1 MKRLTIFFA
10 AAMASA
16 GLWASDP
23 MSTNY
28 SALQCCGTMMPYPA
42 VAAAGNSTPDSLTAV
57 MINHVGRHGSRY
69 AASATHCTTLRE
81 ALHSAEAQKT
91 ITATGRKLLALT
103 DYVMSVSANRWGA
116 LDSLGEAE
124 QRAIATRMF
133 DRYTDVFTKGRVE
146 AVSSYSPRCMMSMYA
161 FTHQLARLDNHV
173 EVTTGSGRRYSAL
186 LRPFDVSTDYQD
198 FRKSNA
204 WRPAYDQYVASVC
217 PTTAIRRAVGE
228 GYEFET
234 EADARELAMTEYY
247 VLASLEA
254 MGLEFDSKSYFTA
267 DELNALW
274 SCFNLREYLQ
284 RSASTISSTPAD
296 IAAELLQ
303 ELISTTD
310 AATKAKGAD
319 YASVILRFG
328 HAETLL
334 PLLSLLRLPG
344 CYYLTN
350 YFDTV
355 GLHWCNFEIAPMSA
369 NIQLILYR
377 AKGSDRHYVSLLL
390 NEQPVALIPNSD
402 EVIVAWDTARTFM
415 ERCIPLYASVTE

>member
-1 MKRLTIFFA
+1 MKRILFSFFIGC
-10 AAMASA
+10 MAFCLSA
-16 GLWASDP
+16 Q
-23 MSTNY
+23 
-28 SALQCCGTMMPYPA
+28 SAPEHYQGSLRPYPH
-42 VAAAGNSTPDSLTAV
+42 VDMQEAAPDSLTPV
-57 MINHVGRHGSRY
+57 YLIHVGRHGSRFPAGSY
-69 AASATHCTTLRE
+69 
-81 ALHSAEAQKT
+81 
-91 ITATGRKLLALT
+91 
-103 DYVMSVSANRWGA
+103 SANKMLKALNKADSLHTLTPMGMDFKRLIENIIVRSIGRWGE
-116 LDSLGEAE
+116 LDSIGISE
-124 QRAIATRMF
+124 QRSIARRTLNRCASIFSTKNTIIKAIA
-133 DRYTDVFTKGRVE
+133 
-146 AVSSYSPRCMMSMYA
+146 SHSPRAIMSMYA

-355 GLHWCNFEIAPMSA
+355 GLHWRNFEIAPMSA

-377 AKGSDRHYVSLLL
+377 AKGSGRHYVSLLL

-415 ERCIPLYASVTE
+415 ERCIPLYASVSE